1 MDTALE
7 AYYAMRELVVRH
19 PGGRASESSLAT
31 LRKLCHIAARAAADA
46 ECAARLAEVERNAT
60 LLFSGAG
67 GINWPRRRALAE
79 LEHFRARLHDA
90 AKAA

>member
-7 AYYAMRELVVRH
+7 AYYAMRELVLRH
-19 PGGRASESSLAT
+19 PGGRASESSLAA
-31 LRKLCHIAARAAADA
+31 LRKLCRLAERGAADA
-46 ECAARLAEVERNAT
+46 ECSALLSEVEQHAA

-67 GINWPRRRALAE
+67 CNGARRRILAA
-79 LEHFRARLHDA
+79 LEHFRARLHAA